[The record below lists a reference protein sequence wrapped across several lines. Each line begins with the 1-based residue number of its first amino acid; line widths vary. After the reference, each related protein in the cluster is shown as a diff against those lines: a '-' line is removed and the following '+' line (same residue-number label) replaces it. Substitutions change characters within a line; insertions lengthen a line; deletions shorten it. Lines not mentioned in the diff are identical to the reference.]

1 MPTGKR
7 LDPYRNFRFRI
18 AIDGIQV
25 AAFSDA
31 TIPDTSTE
39 AVEYRE
45 GTDATHSR
53 KLSGLTKFGN
63 VTLKRGLTDSMDLC
77 NWRKAVMQKGALNNR
92 KSLSLILIDEEGN
105 EKAQWDIVEAWP
117 IKYDVNALTAKGNE
131 VSIESIELAHE
142 GVTRVKEH

>member
-1 MPTGKR
+1 MATGNR
-7 LDPYRNFRFRI
+7 NDPYRNFRFRV
-18 AIDGIQV
+18 AIDGIQI

-45 GTDATHSR
+45 GTDPTHSR

-63 VTLKRGLTDSMDLC
+63 VTLKRGLTDSMDLY
-77 NWRKAVMQKGALNNR
+77 NWRKAVMQKGALKNR
-92 KSLSLILIDEEGN
+92 KSLSIILVDEEGN
-105 EKAQWDIVEAWP
+105 EKAQWDIVEACP
-117 IKYDVNALTAKGNE
+117 IKYDVNALSAKGNE

-142 GVTRVKEH
+142 GVLRVK

>member
-1 MPTGKR
+1 MPTGQR
-7 LDPYRNFRFRI
+7 NDPYRNFRFRVV
-18 AIDGIQV
+18 IDGIQT

-39 AVEYRE
+39 AVDYRE

-63 VTLKRGLTDSMDLC
+63 VTLKRGLTDSMELY
-77 NWRKAVMQKGALNNR
+77 NWRKAIEEKGALKNR
-92 KSLSLILIDEEGN
+92 KSLSIILIDEEGN

-117 IKYDVNALTAKGNE
+117 VKYDVSPLSAKGNE
-131 VSIESIELAHE
+131 VSVESLEISHE
-142 GVTRVKEH
+142 GIKRVK

>member
-1 MPTGKR
+1 MATGKR
-7 LDPYRNFRFRI
+7 MDPYRNFRFRI

-45 GTDATHSR
+45 GTDATHAR

-63 VTLKRGLTDSMDLC
+63 VTLKRGLTDSMDLY

-92 KSLSLILIDEEGN
+92 KSLSIILIDEEGN
-105 EKAQWDIVEAWP
+105 EKAQWDVVEAWP
-117 IKYDVNALTAKGNE
+117 IKYDVNALSAKGNE

-142 GVTRVKEH
+142 GVTRVK

>member
-7 LDPYRNFRFRI
+7 IDPYRNFRFRI

-45 GTDATHSR
+45 GTDATHAR

-63 VTLKRGLTDSMDLC
+63 VTLKRGLTDSLDLY

-92 KSLSLILIDEEGN
+92 KSLSIILIDEEGN

-117 IKYDVNALTAKGNE
+117 VKYDVNALSAKGNE

-142 GVTRVKEH
+142 GVTRVK